1 MKTHYITPCFIAI
14 FLFGTCSGNKTSSGR
29 SLDDCPIVATQEMIG
44 NDNVT
49 TLHLDRVKDTL
60 DLPVSQLL
68 EDFRIVRLDNRD
80 EALIKREF
88 VSAYDNYI
96 CTGGTSQEPCR
107 LFDKTGHFL
116 CQIGANG
123 QGPGEYW
130 AVYDDYVDEAN
141 NRIYL
146 MPWNAKSVLVYDLK
160 GQYLSDIP
168 LPILTPKGVFAIDT
182 RKQLLTVGLLPI
194 NEIEGAPIVWQQDFK
209 GNILHMVE
217 AAPYSFKGDY
227 SSEVSSYGNISGIFD
242 FSILSWEPMAD
253 TLYYFIPEEN
263 RLAPVMT
270 LQQPEEKISH
280 DYMELPNHYIV
291 DLPNGSSKSQYG
303 TRTCVIVDKKTQK
316 GAYLRILNDL
326 IGNVPIEKSIF
337 HFKNG
342 YFAYTMDP
350 GNLLDNIEAALSR
363 PDRLSEEQST
373 QLKSLQNSVNA
384 NDNNYLFI
392 GKIKPGAGDIA
403 LNTSTKQIE
412 MQPIKQKEPASTSA
426 KTESSKQDNKANIKE
441 PPKQEKPEMPYYT
454 AYLENWESYFR
465 TNNKYK
471 DWDSKDAKM
480 TMITATIDK
489 YGKPHDV
496 KVLRSCN
503 VKKLDE
509 EAIRLIREAT
519 TISPAKTEQGE
530 DIEMKEWVIPVYFP
544 PK

>member
-1 MKTHYITPCFIAI
+1 MKTHYITPFFIAI
-14 FLFGTCSGNKTSSGR
+14 FLFGACSGNKTSGGR

-60 DLPVSQLL
+60 EMPVSQLL

-146 MPWNAKSVLVYDLK
+146 MPWNAKSVLVYDLE

-227 SSEVSSYGNISGIFD
+227 SSEVSSYSNISGIFD

-291 DLPNGSSKSQYG
+291 DLPTGSSKSQYG

-316 GAYLRILNDL
+316 GAYLRVLNDL
-326 IGNVPIEKSIF
+326 AGNVPIEKSIF

-350 GNLLDNIEAALSR
+350 GNLLDNIEAALSH
-363 PDRLSEEQST
+363 PDRLSEEQLT
-373 QLKSLQNSVNA
+373 QLKSLQNSVNT

-392 GKIKPGAGDIA
+392 GKIKPGTGDIA
-403 LNTSTKQIE
+403 LNTSTEQVE
-412 MQPIKQKEPASTSA
+412 MQPVKQKEPASA
-426 KTESSKQDNKANIKE
+426 KTESGKQDNKANIKE
-441 PPKQEKPEMPYYT
+441 TPKQEKPEMPYYT

-530 DIEMKEWVIPVYFP
+530 DIEMKKWVIPVYFP

>member
-1 MKTHYITPCFIAI
+1 MKTHYITPFFIAI
-14 FLFGTCSGNKTSSGR
+14 FLFGACSGNKTSGGR

-107 LFDKTGHFL
+107 LFDKTGQFL

-146 MPWNAKSVLVYDLK
+146 MPWNAKSVLVYDLE

-412 MQPIKQKEPASTSA
+412 MQPVKQKEPASTSA

>member
-1 MKTHYITPCFIAI
+1 MKTHYITPFFIAI
-14 FLFGTCSGNKTSSGR
+14 FLFGACSGNKTSSGK
-29 SLDDCPIVATQEMIG
+29 SLDDCPIVAIQEMIG

-80 EALIKREF
+80 ETLIKREF

-146 MPWNAKSVLVYDLK
+146 MPWNAKSVLIYDLE

-194 NEIEGAPIVWQQDFK
+194 NEIEGAPIAWQQDFK

-316 GAYLRILNDL
+316 GAYFRILNDL

-403 LNTSTKQIE
+403 LNTSTEQVE

-441 PPKQEKPEMPYYT
+441 TPKQEKSEMPYYT

-530 DIEMKEWVIPVYFP
+530 DIEMKEWAIPVYFP

>member
-1 MKTHYITPCFIAI
+1 MKTHYITPFFIAI
-14 FLFGTCSGNKTSSGR
+14 FLFGACSGNKTSGGR

-107 LFDKTGHFL
+107 LFDKTGQFL

-146 MPWNAKSVLVYDLK
+146 MPWNAKSVLVYDLE

-253 TLYYFIPEEN
+253 TLYYFIPE
-263 RLAPVMT
+263 
-270 LQQPEEKISH
+270 
-280 DYMELPNHYIV
+280 
-291 DLPNGSSKSQYG
+291 
-303 TRTCVIVDKKTQK
+303 
-316 GAYLRILNDL
+316 
-326 IGNVPIEKSIF
+326 
-337 HFKNG
+337 
-342 YFAYTMDP
+342 
-350 GNLLDNIEAALSR
+350 
-363 PDRLSEEQST
+363 
-373 QLKSLQNSVNA
+373 
-384 NDNNYLFI
+384 NN
-392 GKIKPGAGDIA
+392 
-403 LNTSTKQIE
+403 
-412 MQPIKQKEPASTSA
+412 
-426 KTESSKQDNKANIKE
+426 
-441 PPKQEKPEMPYYT
+441 
-454 AYLENWESYFR
+454 
-465 TNNKYK
+465 
-471 DWDSKDAKM
+471 
-480 TMITATIDK
+480 
-489 YGKPHDV
+489 
-496 KVLRSCN
+496 C
-503 VKKLDE
+503 
-509 EAIRLIREAT
+509 
-519 TISPAKTEQGE
+519 
-530 DIEMKEWVIPVYFP
+530 
-544 PK
+544 

>member
-1 MKTHYITPCFIAI
+1 MKTHYITPFFIAI
-14 FLFGTCSGNKTSSGR
+14 FLFGACSGNKTSSGK
-29 SLDDCPIVATQEMIG
+29 SLDDCPIVAIQEMIG

-146 MPWNAKSVLVYDLK
+146 MPWNAKSVLVYDLE
-160 GQYLSDIP
+160 GQYLSEIP

-316 GAYLRILNDL
+316 GAYFRILNDL

-363 PDRLSEEQST
+363 PDRRSEEQST

-392 GKIKPGAGDIA
+392 GKIKPGTGDIA
-403 LNTSTKQIE
+403 LNISTEQVE

-441 PPKQEKPEMPYYT
+441 TPKQEKPEMPYYT

-530 DIEMKEWVIPVYFP
+530 DIEMKEWAIPVYFP

>member
-1 MKTHYITPCFIAI
+1 MKTHYITPFFIAI
-14 FLFGTCSGNKTSSGR
+14 FLFGACSGNKTSSGK

-60 DLPVSQLL
+60 EMPVSQLL
-68 EDFRIVRLDNRD
+68 ENFRIVRLDNRD

-146 MPWNAKSVLVYDLK
+146 MPWNAKSVLIYDLE

-270 LQQPEEKISH
+270 LQQPEKKISH

-316 GAYLRILNDL
+316 GAYFRILNDL

-403 LNTSTKQIE
+403 LNTSTEQVE

-441 PPKQEKPEMPYYT
+441 TPKQEKPEMPYYT

-503 VKKLDE
+503 IKNLDE

-530 DIEMKEWVIPVYFP
+530 DIEMKEWAIPVYFP

>member
-1 MKTHYITPCFIAI
+1 MKTHYITPFFIAI
-14 FLFGTCSGNKTSSGR
+14 FLFGACSGNKTSSGK
-29 SLDDCPIVATQEMIG
+29 SLDDCPIVAIQEMIG

-146 MPWNAKSVLVYDLK
+146 MPWNAKSVLVYDLE

-316 GAYLRILNDL
+316 GAYFRILNDL

-392 GKIKPGAGDIA
+392 GKIKPGTGDIA
-403 LNTSTKQIE
+403 LNISTEQVE

-441 PPKQEKPEMPYYT
+441 TPKQEKPEMPYYT

-530 DIEMKEWVIPVYFP
+530 DIEMKEWAIPVYFP